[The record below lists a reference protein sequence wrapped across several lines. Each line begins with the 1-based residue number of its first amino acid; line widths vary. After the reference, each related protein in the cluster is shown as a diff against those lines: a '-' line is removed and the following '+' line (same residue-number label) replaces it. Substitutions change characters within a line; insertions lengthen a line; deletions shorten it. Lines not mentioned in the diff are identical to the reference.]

1 MSVPFWSKVKVEFG
15 LIFFEKK
22 VPVILGLFKMLDWEL
37 SFYFLFIIVGY
48 VASFAC
54 TFSCDESVCEYSG

>member
-48 VASFAC
+48 VVSFA
-54 TFSCDESVCEYSG
+54 